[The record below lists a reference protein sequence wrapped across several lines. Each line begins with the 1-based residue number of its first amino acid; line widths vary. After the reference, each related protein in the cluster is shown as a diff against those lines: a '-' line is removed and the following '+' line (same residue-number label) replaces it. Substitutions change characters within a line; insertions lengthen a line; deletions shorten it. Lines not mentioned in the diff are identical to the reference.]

1 MKIYD
6 ISQEVFGCAVFPGDP
21 QPQQIIIGSLS
32 NGDDCNVSGFK
43 MGAHNGTHIDAP
55 YHFYDEG
62 KKVDEVALERFVGY
76 CYVTEHKGDITA
88 EDAIKI
94 LNKAK
99 KAEMEAEGAGHDASK
114 RILVRGD
121 VTMTEAAAQVFADE
135 GILLYGNESQTV
147 GPIEAPRQI
156 HLIMLGAEIILLEGI
171 RLSGVEDGIYLLDA
185 APLNLGGADGAPCRA
200 ILIRE

>member
-1 MKIYD
+1 
-6 ISQEVFGCAVFPGDP
+6 
-21 QPQQIIIGSLS
+21 
-32 NGDDCNVSGFK
+32 
-43 MGAHNGTHIDAP
+43 
-55 YHFYDEG
+55 
-62 KKVDEVALERFVGY
+62 LERFIGY
-76 CYVTEHKGDITA
+76 CYVSGHEGDLTA
-88 EDAIKI
+88 EDATRIMEKSR
-94 LNKAK
+94 
-99 KAEMEAEGAGHDASK
+99 KAEIEAEGAGHEASK

-156 HLIMLGAEIILLEGI
+156 HLIMLGAEIVLLEGI